1 MRGPAVRAKLLR
13 LYEQTPLG
21 MKVVMERLVPLP
33 GENQLGAMHLDQEAA
48 TYLRDNLTAMLEEW
62 SGIRGNQ
69 RYGCRDDGSH
79 TR

>member
-1 MRGPAVRAKLLR
+1 MRAKLLR

-48 TYLRDNLTAMLEEW
+48 TYLRDNLTAMLEEMK
-62 SGIRGNQ
+62 R
-69 RYGCRDDGSH
+69 RR
-79 TR
+79 